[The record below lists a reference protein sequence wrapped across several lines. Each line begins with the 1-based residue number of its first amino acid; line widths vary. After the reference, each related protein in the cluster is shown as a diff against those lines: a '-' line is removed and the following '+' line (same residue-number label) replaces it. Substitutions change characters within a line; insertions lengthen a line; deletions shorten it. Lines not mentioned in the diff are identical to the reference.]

1 MPDFNNMV
9 KNIKTEG
16 LGNVLENVMS
26 NLSEDDKKDMGSMM
40 NSLL

>member
-1 MPDFNNMV
+1 MV